1 MTASRFLSSLLAG
14 AALAMAGPVATPAL
28 AQDAPAAAQDIPQ
41 GLLPDTAKPL
51 AYRIDLTVV
60 PDRERFSGHVE
71 IDIDVKAATSALF
84 LHGRELNMTRVSAR
98 AGGRTVAATYTE
110 VDALGVARLDFAQ
123 ALPAGK
129 ATLVFD
135 YDAPFG
141 DSASGLYR
149 AKVADQWYAW
159 TQFESIDARAA
170 FPSFDEP
177 GFKTP
182 YTVSLTT
189 APGHVAVS
197 NAPETGTRRAG
208 ALVRHQFAETKPLP
222 TYLVAFVVGPMAVA
236 EGHAAPTPERAEPLP
251 VRIIATK
258 PNADKLAFALENTGP
273 IVGLLERYF
282 GEPFPFPKLDQIASP
297 LMNGAMENAGADI
310 YGDPIILL
318 DPGASTAQQKS
329 FGMVVA
335 HELAHQWFGD
345 LVTPQWWDDL
355 WLNESFANWMGY
367 RIGDEWR
374 PDLKIA
380 AGAIDEAFSAMDIDA
395 LAAGRPIHQPI
406 ATNAEIDSA
415 FDAVTYGKGGQ
426 VVAMIAAY
434 LGDEKFQ
441 AGVRLHLKRHAYGTA
456 NTEQFFESL
465 AQAAQ
470 DPRIVEAMKSFVDQ
484 QGVPVVQVT
493 RGPQGLTMRQAR
505 YHLLGSEVPA
515 ERWSIPLCVK
525 RGEDRQC
532 TLMDHETA
540 TLAMTGDD
548 AIMPNA
554 GGTGYY
560 RFSLDEAEWRR
571 LIGAG
576 ASLPPGEALALN
588 DSLWADVAAGHAD
601 PRLLVEAARA
611 MIGNDYSSAA
621 SEGGARLAG
630 YRRRGLIP
638 EAALPAYRRTIA
650 AIYGPKLAALG
661 FDPKA
666 GTYQSEDPDV
676 QQLRTDLVGL
686 MAADAA
692 DAGTRATLVTALK
705 AYLGGDAQAL
715 DQSFLG
721 AALNAY
727 VATEGQPA
735 AEDLFAR
742 LPATENA
749 RLRNA
754 MVYAIG
760 ASGQTDI
767 GNWVIAHLGD
777 EALRPRDRLYLAM
790 GLTAQPGTRTAGFD
804 WIVAN
809 YDQLVTGNG
818 IFEASR
824 LPNSM
829 AGACSVEDAE
839 RTESA
844 LRPMVERYRRGA
856 LELARALERIRSCAA
871 LKSARADQF
880 ATMFD

>member
-1 MTASRFLSSLLAG
+1 MLKSASRFVTSLLSS
-14 AALAMAGPVATPAL
+14 AALVASLGTAAMALAAPAF
-28 AQDAPAAAQDIPQ
+28 AQDVPQ
-41 GLLPDTAKPL
+41 GRLSDAARPL

-71 IDIDVKAATSALF
+71 IDVELKDATTALF
-84 LHGRELNMTRVSAR
+84 LHGRDLRMTSVAAR
-98 AGGRTVAATYTE
+98 AGGQTVAATYSE
-110 VDALGVARLDFAQ
+110 VDALGVARLDFATP
-123 ALPAGK
+123 LPAGK

-149 AKVADQWYAW
+149 AKIADKWYAW

-170 FPSFDEP
+170 FPGFDEP

-182 YTVSLTT
+182 FTVSLTAPAGET
-189 APGHVAVS
+189 ALS
-197 NAPETGTRRAG
+197 NAPQTGTTQVG
-208 ALVRHQFAETKPLP
+208 DLVRHQFAPTLPLP

-236 EGHAAPTPERAEPLP
+236 QGHAAPTPERAEPLP
-251 VRIIATK
+251 LRIVATQ
-258 PNADKLAFALENTGP
+258 PNADKLAFALENSGP
-273 IVGLLERYF
+273 IIGLLERYF

-318 DPGASTAQQKS
+318 DPGASTAQQKT

-374 PDLKIA
+374 PDLKIG

-434 LGDEKFQ
+434 LGDDKFRD
-441 AGVRLHLKRHAYGTA
+441 GVRLHLKRHAYGTA
-456 NTEQFFESL
+456 NTEDFFASL

-470 DPRIVEAMKSFVDQ
+470 DPRIVTAMKSFVDQ
-484 QGVPVVQVT
+484 QGVPVVRVE
-493 RGPQGLTMRQAR
+493 RGARGLTVSQSR
-505 YHLLGSEVPA
+505 YHLLGSDVAA
-515 ERWSIPLCVK
+515 EQWSIPLCLK
-525 RGEDRQC
+525 LGADRQC
-532 TLMDHETA
+532 RLMDQP
-540 TLAMTGDD
+540 TLALPMKGDGP
-548 AIMPNA
+548 IMPNA

-560 RFSLDEAEWRR
+560 RFSLDEPEWRR
-571 LIGAG
+571 LIAAG
-576 ASLPPGEALALN
+576 AALPPGEALALN
-588 DSLWADVAAGHAD
+588 DSLWADVAAGHAN
-601 PRLLVEAARA
+601 PRLLVEAARV
-611 MIGNDYSSAA
+611 MVGNDYSLAA
-621 SEGGARLAG
+621 SEGGERLSA

-638 EAALPAYRRTIA
+638 EAAVPAYQRTIA
-650 AIYGPKLAALG
+650 AIYGPPLARLG

-666 GTYQSEDPDV
+666 GAYQAEDPDV
-676 QQLRTDLVGL
+676 RQLRANLVAL
-686 MAADAA
+686 MANDAADAA
-692 DAGTRATLVTALK
+692 TRASLVTALK
-705 AYLGGDAQAL
+705 AYLGGDAGAL

-721 AALNAY
+721 TALHAY
-727 VATEGQPA
+727 VATGGQA
-735 AEDLFAR
+735 AVEDLFAR
-742 LPATENA
+742 VSATENA

-754 MVYAIG
+754 IVYAIG
-760 ASGQTDI
+760 ASGQAEI
-767 GNWVIAHLGD
+767 GTWLVGHLGD

-790 GLTAQPGTRTAGFD
+790 GLTAQPATRTAGFD

-809 YDQLVTGNG
+809 YDQLVTSNG

-829 AGACSVEDAE
+829 AGACSTQDAE

-856 LELARALERIRSCAA
+856 LELERALERIRSCAA
-871 LKSARADQF
+871 LKTQRGDQF
-880 ATMFD
+880 TTMFD